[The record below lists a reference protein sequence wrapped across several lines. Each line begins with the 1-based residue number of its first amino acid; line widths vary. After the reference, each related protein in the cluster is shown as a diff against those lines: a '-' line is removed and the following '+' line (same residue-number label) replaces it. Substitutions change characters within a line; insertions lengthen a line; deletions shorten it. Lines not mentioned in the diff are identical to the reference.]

1 MPPIGGRRICNWSKK
16 SSASATQRASAR
28 PAASRLRE
36 FSICPRVV
44 SQGDL
49 HEQSACPYGRECR
62 VGYAAERS
70 DAELD
75 STMAYHEQGTAG
87 SLHLTEYNYL
97 PDAKFDLHAH
107 DQAEIIYVLAGT
119 LLFGARELGR
129 GSSVFI
135 AEHTLY
141 EFAAGPQGLR
151 MLVFMADGRVKYFGK
166 DDFLRQQA
174 AKKIVLAE
182 IFHAS
187 V

>member
-1 MPPIGGRRICNWSKK
+1 MSKVRVHTAENVEWVTLR
-16 SSASATQRASAR
+16 SLY
-28 PAASRLRE
+28 PA
-36 FSICPRVV
+36 
-44 SQGDL
+44 DL
-49 HEQSACPYGRECR
+49 
-62 VGYAAERS
+62 AAERS

-174 AKKIVLAE
+174 AKKPATVA
-182 IFHAS
+182 
-187 V
+187 